1 MAVRKRQKRARKPPP
16 IEASSLQLNPKA
28 RRPYSWLPI
37 VSSLVRD
44 RFCFR
49 PFFSREFRRF
59 TPKKWLNIEELVQ
72 NLSCGQLKSCSW
84 LEDLLRK
91 ELEEIGKRW
100 RKTRVR
106 RILNDCVPPLKA
118 VPYEVMIKQ
127 TVTFQ
132 QLRVFI
138 SRCLS
143 FVIPPDFI
151 GSANL
156 HALIDDFAKAIF
168 EANTRVP
175 LDLKGA
181 AAKLKISEI
190 RWIKKCR
197 IQPLQVLLVQDSVR
211 FLFHFVLGCVV
222 SVMKFIEIN
231 SVRGAT
237 TLYRYDVWTKLEE
250 KGLMDYMR
258 LQRCESVALQ
268 RGSDE
273 EIAGEMRFQ
282 VRLHGLRPIVRIS
295 DKSRIVRHKQTNAVL
310 RYLIDS
316 NRSAKCHSAPLSRFP
331 KLFVDYRNRVSST
344 PVYIFTGDVSDCFP
358 NINHSEMRRVIDVLS
373 RNVSKFFVAS
383 DAFPWL
389 RYAAGLTH
397 QEAMNRL
404 KKGGNGCI
412 TSNAI
417 DKQVLIESLD
427 LEPLIKYRDRFL
439 RPRRG
444 IGQGYHTSASL
455 CELYLA
461 AIERKSIENFVNPQN
476 TFVYRYA
483 DDYLIIS
490 TNLEEIKEVIYRL
503 MYALTESGLTMKH
516 EKMSMNFNFGGQ
528 VTQETTRF
536 RWCGFEFWDDLRID
550 IDVERLK
557 KRPLHIPVLSGE
569 SVISRRRR
577 LASRMKT
584 IFLKKLEALKMC
596 ARTREERNRCNDRI
610 ASVAMKT
617 VLPKLAKHVRLY
629 GVHRGTREYLK
640 KLRVWIRSG
649 FNRIVDA

>member
-273 EIAGEMRFQ
+273 EIAGEMRGASGGPSVEASGERQGEDREELRFQ

-427 LEPLIKYRDRFL
+427 LEPL
-439 RPRRG
+439 
-444 IGQGYHTSASL
+444 
-455 CELYLA
+455 
-461 AIERKSIENFVNPQN
+461 
-476 TFVYRYA
+476 
-483 DDYLIIS
+483 
-490 TNLEEIKEVIYRL
+490 VIYRL